1 MPIRLAHDQSTLLLR
16 RSAFE
21 KAGLTRAMFDERL
34 RLTED
39 EFQVEGDL
47 ICVGPIPA
55 AEDLSQV
62 ISELEGAGLTYFEDF
77 FELSGNWP
85 DWLTLFAMRG
95 AGHEAREAGH

>member
-1 MPIRLAHDQSTLLLR
+1 MPIRLVHDRSTLLLR

-21 KAGLTRAMFDERL
+21 KAGLARAMFDERL
-34 RLTED
+34 GLTED

-55 AEDLSQV
+55 AEDLSQMV
-62 ISELEGAGLTYFEDF
+62 NELEGAGLTYFEDF

-85 DWLTLFAMRG
+85 EWLTLFAARG
-95 AGHEAREAGH
+95 PSGRE